1 MKNSKEK
8 MKQIVLSFI
17 AISLIILGYT
27 NYSFNEKNDS
37 VEVASR
43 TSENEINLGDVELVS
58 SQPVQQKYKE
68 GIVSN
73 DEIQNTTDSNTLKT
87 NTTLNNMVE
96 ESTNYFEETRIERD
110 RMYSETLE
118 TYQKIIDSNQT
129 MQDQKAI
136 ATQEIANITNK
147 KNSIMIAENLIKN
160 KGFENVVILENLGNV
175 SVIVKSSVLSQEQ
188 ISKIQNIV
196 QRELNVE
203 ISNIN
208 ISNK

>member
-8 MKQIVLSFI
+8 VKQITLSFI
-17 AISLIILGYT
+17 ALMLILLGYA
-27 NYSFNEKNDS
+27 NYSLNNKEDT

-43 TSENEINLGDVELVS
+43 TSSNEASIGDVELVNS
-58 SQPVQQKYKE
+58 NPVDGNYIE

-73 DEIQNTTDSNTLKT
+73 DELENTQNTISNSTV
-87 NTTLNNMVE
+87 NNLVE
-96 ESTNYFEETRIERD
+96 DTTNYFEETRIQRD

-118 TYQKIIDSNQT
+118 TYQKLIDSSQT
-129 MQDQKAI
+129 P
-136 ATQEIANITNK
+136 QEQNNGNI
-147 KNSIMIAENLIKN
+147 
-160 KGFENVVILENLGNV
+160 
-175 SVIVKSSVLSQEQ
+175 SVIVKSSNLSQDE

-196 QRELNVE
+196 QRELSVD

>member
-1 MKNSKEK
+1 MKNNKEK

-43 TSENEINLGDVELVS
+43 TSENEINLGDVELVN
-58 SQPVQQKYKE
+58 SQPVQENYKE

-73 DEIQNTTDSNTLKT
+73 DEIQNTVPSNTLKT
-87 NTTLNNMVE
+87 NTSLNNTLE
-96 ESTNYFEETRIERD
+96 DSTNYFEETRIERD

-136 ATQEIANITNK
+136 ATQEISNITNK

>member
-1 MKNSKEK
+1 MKNNKEK

-43 TSENEINLGDVELVS
+43 TSENEINLGDVELVN
-58 SQPVQQKYKE
+58 SQPIQENYKE

-73 DEIQNTTDSNTLKT
+73 DEIQNTVPSNTLKT
-87 NTTLNNMVE
+87 NTSLNNTLE
-96 ESTNYFEETRIERD
+96 DSTNYFEETRIERD

-136 ATQEIANITNK
+136 ATQEISNITNK

>member
-8 MKQIVLSFI
+8 VKQITLSFI
-17 AISLIILGYT
+17 ALMLILLGYA
-27 NYSFNEKNDS
+27 NYSLNNKEDT

-43 TSENEINLGDVELVS
+43 TSSNEASIGDVELVNS
-58 SQPVQQKYKE
+58 NPVDGNYIE

-73 DEIQNTTDSNTLKT
+73 DELENTQNTISNSTV
-87 NTTLNNMVE
+87 NNLVE
-96 ESTNYFEETRIERD
+96 DTTNYFEETRIQRD

-118 TYQKIIDSNQT
+118 TYQKLIDSSQT
-129 MQDQKAI
+129 PQEQKAV
-136 ATQEIANITNK
+136 AAQEISNITNK
-147 KNSIMIAENLIKN
+147 KNSIMISENLIKN
-160 KGFENVVILENLGNV
+160 KGFENVVILENNGNI
-175 SVIVKSSVLSQEQ
+175 SVIVKSSNLSQDE

-196 QRELNVE
+196 QRELSVD